1 MDLTTLFC
9 PLDDLVQARNNQSIW
24 LEQSKPPE
32 GVSAQIS
39 LSELMTIIIVSHH
52 SADKN
57 ANSYYY

>member
-32 GVSAQIS
+32 RRFSAN
-39 LSELMTIIIVSHH
+39 LPLR
-52 SADKN
+52 
-57 ANSYYY
+57 ANDYYYCIPSFG

>member
-9 PLDDLVQARNNQSIW
+9 HIDDLVQAHNNQSIQ

-39 LSELMTIIIVSHH
+39 LSELITIIASHH

-57 ANSYYY
+57 FNSYYH